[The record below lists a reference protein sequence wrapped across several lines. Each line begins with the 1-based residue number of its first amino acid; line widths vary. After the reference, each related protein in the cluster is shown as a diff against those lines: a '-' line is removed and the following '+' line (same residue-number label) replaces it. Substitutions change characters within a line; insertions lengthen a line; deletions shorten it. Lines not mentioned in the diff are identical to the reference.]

1 MSLCCQQDERR
12 DAVRRARGR
21 NGLDYLEVSPDQLTL
36 RLFFLGKLPPELNQK
51 KPGLTRYLQLTG
63 GQRVKD
69 IRITQIEPLS
79 DPDPEKDD
87 QLVVTLDKYGDFSTY
102 TLGLVGV
109 AKIDPLYDHVDFT
122 FKIDCPSD
130 LDCAPVCHCEPP
142 ALNEPEINYL
152 AKDYA
157 SFRQLMLDRLA
168 LLVPGWT
175 ERHVPDVGITLI
187 EALAYTGDYLS
198 YFQDAVATEAY
209 LATAR
214 QRISVRRHARLVD
227 YHLHEGCNAR
237 TWVCVGT
244 DADFSLDPTDVA
256 FITFPQNSN
265 LPTKTIF
272 HWEDLRSVPANS
284 YEVFQPMALNR
295 TASLQFYAAHS
306 EIHFYTWGGKRC
318 CLERGGTAA
327 TLIDTWVKEQ
337 PPAPPPDPTPTP
349 QPNGPVIGATQ
360 PARHR
365 SLNLRAGDVLI
376 FEEVIGPVT
385 ANPADADPAKRH
397 VLRLTKVTAAED
409 TLYQQPIVEIEWALD
424 DALPFSVCLSAIA
437 EAPECKFIENI
448 SVARGNVLLVDHGR
462 SVGPEN
468 LGAVPTL
475 STEAQ
480 CECAGHPTDIQ
491 YISGRFELS
500 LTGTPLT
507 FSEPL
512 PRENPARSRWTAAT
526 TLLLQD
532 VRAALPNLQ
541 LVSQPSGNWT
551 SRYDL
556 FESEPGDR
564 HFVVEVDDAGS
575 AHLRFGD
582 GELGFTPAAG
592 TTFATNYRIGN
603 GTSGNVGPESITLV
617 VLGKTSING
626 SVITVRN
633 PLAAQGGMDA
643 EPVAEAKLFAPRAF
657 RDPAQIQRAII
668 ADDYAL
674 IAERNPAIQRAAA
687 ALVWTGSWYEAD
699 VAVDPL
705 GSEDA
710 SGVLLKQITRQLRRF
725 RRIGHDLHVKPA
737 HYVPLDL
744 QLKVCVQTNYQR
756 GHVKA
761 ALLDVFGQRALPGGK
776 RGFFHPDNLSFG
788 EGIFLSKIIAAAQAV
803 AGVTSVSVTRFHRL
817 FESPNGELAAG
828 VLLLRNDEIA
838 QLDNDPNWP
847 EHGKLEIQL
856 SGGR

>member
-1 MSLCCQQDERR
+1 MSLCCQQDDRR

-36 RLFFLGKLPPELNQK
+36 RLFFLGKLPPELSENQ
-51 KPGLTRYLQLTG
+51 PGLARYLQLTG

-69 IRITQIEPLS
+69 VRVSQVEPLS

-87 QLVVTLDKYGDFSTY
+87 QLVITLDKYGDFSTY
-102 TLGLVGV
+102 TLRLVGV
-109 AKIDPLYDHVDFT
+109 AKIDPLYDRVDFT

-130 LDCAPVCHCEPP
+130 LDCAPVCHCESP

-227 YHLHEGCNAR
+227 YLLHEGCNAR
-237 TWVCVGT
+237 TWICLGT
-244 DADFSLDPTDVA
+244 DTDFSLDPTDVS
-256 FITFPQNSN
+256 FITFPQNNN
-265 LPTKTIF
+265 LPAKTIF
-272 HWEDLRSVPANS
+272 HWEDLRAVPADS
-284 YEVFQPMALNR
+284 YEVFQPMALNP
-295 TASLQFYAAHS
+295 ASSLQFYAAHS
-306 EIHFYTWGGKRC
+306 EINFYTWGGKKC
-318 CLERGGTAA
+318 CLERGSTSA
-327 TLIDTWVKEQ
+327 TLIDSLIKEQ
-337 PPAPPPDPTPTP
+337 PPAPPPAPAPE
-349 QPNGPVIGATQ
+349 PNGAVVGATQ
-360 PARHR
+360 SPRRR
-365 SLNLRAGDVLI
+365 SLNLHVGDVLI
-376 FEEVIGPVT
+376 FEEVVGPVT
-385 ANPADADPAKRH
+385 GNPADADPAKRH
-397 VLRLTKVTAAED
+397 VVRLTKVTATED
-409 TLYQQPIVEIEWALD
+409 TLYQRPIVEIEWASS
-424 DALPFSVCLSAIA
+424 DALPFPLCLSAIA

-475 STEAQ
+475 STSAQ

-491 YISGRFELS
+491 FIPGRFEPS
-500 LTGTPLT
+500 LAGAPLT

-512 PRENPARSRWTAAT
+512 PRENPAQSRWAAANA
-526 TLLLQD
+526 LLRQD
-532 VRAALPNLQ
+532 VRAALPDLQ
-541 LVSQPSGNWT
+541 LDSQPSGNWT

-556 FESEPGDR
+556 IESEPNDR
-564 HFVVEVDDAGS
+564 HFVVEVDDDGT

-582 GELGFTPAAG
+582 GELGFAPAAG
-592 TTFATNYRIGN
+592 TIFSANYRIGN
-603 GTSGNVGPESITLV
+603 GASGNVGPESITLM

-626 SVITVRN
+626 PVITVRN
-633 PLAAQGGMDA
+633 PLAAQGGTDA
-643 EPVAEAKLFAPRAF
+643 EPVAEAKLFAPHAF
-657 RDPAQIQRAII
+657 RDPTQIQRAII

-674 IAERNPAIQRAAA
+674 IAERNRAIQRAAG

-710 SGVLLKQITRQLRRF
+710 SGPLLKQITRQLRRF
-725 RRIGHDLHVKPA
+725 RRIGHDLQVKPA

-744 QLKVCVQTNYQR
+744 KLNVCVLPHYQR
-756 GHVKA
+756 AHVKA
-761 ALLDVFGQRALPGGK
+761 ALLDVFGQRKLAGG
-776 RGFFHPDNLSFG
+776 RLGFFHPDNLTFG

-803 AGVTSVSVTRFHRL
+803 AGVASVSVTRFQRL

-828 VLLLRNDEIA
+828 VLALRNDEIA

-856 SGGR
+856 GGGR

>member
-21 NGLDYLEVSPDQLTL
+21 NGLDYVEVSPDQLTL
-36 RLFFLGKLPPELNQK
+36 RLFFLGKLPPELSEN
-51 KPGLTRYLQLTG
+51 KPGLARYLQLTG
-63 GQRVKD
+63 GQRITN
-69 IRITQIEPLS
+69 IRITQAEPLT

-102 TLGLVGV
+102 TLRLIGV
-109 AKIDPLYDHVDFT
+109 AKIDPHYDHVDFT

-142 ALNEPEINYL
+142 VRNEPEINYL
-152 AKDYA
+152 TKDYA

-175 ERHVPDVGITLI
+175 ERHMPDVGITLI

-237 TWVCVGT
+237 AWICLGADT
-244 DADFSLDPTDVA
+244 DFSLDPSDVA
-256 FITFPQNSN
+256 FITPPGDTN
-265 LPTKTIF
+265 LSPNTIL
-272 HWEDLRSVPANS
+272 HWNDLRSVPANS
-284 YEVFQPMALNR
+284 YEVFQPMELNPKR
-295 TASLQFYAAHS
+295 SMPCRAAHS

-318 CLERGGTAA
+318 CLERGSTSA
-327 TLIDTWVKEQ
+327 TLIDHWVNEK
-337 PPAPPPDPTPTP
+337 PPAPPDAAPAPTVV
-349 QPNGPVIGATQ
+349 GAVGATQ
-360 PARHR
+360 TPRRRALELH
-365 SLNLRAGDVLI
+365 AGDVLI

-385 ANPADADPAKRH
+385 ANRADADPAKRH
-397 VLRLTKVTAAED
+397 AVRLTKVTAGED
-409 TLYQQPIVEIEWALD
+409 TLYRQPIVEIEWAVE
-424 DALPFSVCLSAIA
+424 DALPFLLCLSAIA

-468 LGAVPTL
+468 LGDVPIAN
-475 STEAQ
+475 TEVQ

-491 YISGRFELS
+491 FVPGRFEPALG
-500 LTGTPLT
+500 GTPLT
-507 FSEPL
+507 FSEPF
-512 PRENPARSRWTAAT
+512 PRENPTQSHWTSAT
-526 TLLLQD
+526 ALLQQD
-532 VRAALPNLQ
+532 VRAALPDLH
-541 LVSQPSGNWT
+541 LDSQPAGNWT

-556 FESEPGDR
+556 IESAPDDR
-564 HFVVEVDDAGS
+564 HFVVEIDDDGT

-582 GELGFTPAAG
+582 GELGFSPAAG
-592 TTFATNYRIGN
+592 TTFTANYRIGN
-603 GTSGNVGPESITLV
+603 GVSGNVGPESITLM
-617 VLGKTSING
+617 VLGKTSIDG
-626 SVITVRN
+626 AVVTVRN
-633 PLAAQGGMDA
+633 PFAAHGGTDA
-643 EPVAEAKLFAPRAF
+643 EPVAEAKLFAPHAF
-657 RDPAQIQRAII
+657 RDPKQIQRAII
-668 ADDYAL
+668 AEDYAL
-674 IAERNPAIQRAAA
+674 IAERNQAIQRAAA

-699 VAVDPL
+699 VSIDPI

-710 SGVLLKQITRQLRRF
+710 NGTLLKQITRQLRRF
-725 RRIGHDLHVKPA
+725 RRIGHDLHVKSA

-744 QLKVCVQTNYQR
+744 KLEICVLPHYQR
-756 GHVKA
+756 AHVKA
-761 ALLDVFGQRALPGGK
+761 ALLEVFGQRTLPGGK
-776 RGFFHPDNLSFG
+776 LGFFHPDNFTFG
-788 EGIFLSKIIAAAQAV
+788 EGVFLSKIIAAAQSVTGV
-803 AGVTSVSVTRFHRL
+803 ASVSVTRLQRL

-828 VLLLRNDEIA
+828 VLALRNNEVA

-847 EHGKLEIQL
+847 ERGKLEIEL
-856 SGGR
+856 CGGR